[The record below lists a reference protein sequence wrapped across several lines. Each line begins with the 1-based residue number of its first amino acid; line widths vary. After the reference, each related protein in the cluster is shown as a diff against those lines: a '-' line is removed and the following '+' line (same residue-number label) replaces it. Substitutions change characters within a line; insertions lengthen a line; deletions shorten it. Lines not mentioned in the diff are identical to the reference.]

1 MRQSIATRII
11 RNTSSGADDVT
22 LLVRDFGLG
31 TMYRRSR
38 GVVLRR
44 RRHLHVWSI
53 TVNVWHVWREHGI
66 SCEKYAGCGGAPNA
80 LAEVETV
87 HYYPSLPR
95 SIGKSLWHFQPIDPW
110 KYRLVA
116 ALAAT
121 PVVFLDPYVACP
133 IFAKKLSI
141 TLFRTADVCKGNEE
155 IPTTV
160 CTTNAQRKG
169 SIIQRRLCS
178 RS

>member
-1 MRQSIATRII
+1 MEHYCKRLARL
-11 RNTSSGADDVT
+11 A
-22 LLVRDFGLG
+22 G
-31 TMYRRSR
+31 TMGFLARSTL
-38 GVVLRR
+38 GVV
-44 RRHLHVWSI
+44 
-53 TVNVWHVWREHGI
+53 
-66 SCEKYAGCGGAPNA
+66 GAPNA

-133 IFAKKLSI
+133 IFAKKVPI
-141 TLFRTADVCKGNEE
+141 TLFRTAVVCIGNEE
-155 IPTTV
+155 IPTSVGTA
-160 CTTNAQRKG
+160 NARRKVIYNYARA
-169 SIIQRRLCS
+169 SLLALLYSVISPAFIIHKFI
-178 RS
+178 

>member
-1 MRQSIATRII
+1 MEHYCTRLA
-11 RNTSSGADDVT
+11 RLA
-22 LLVRDFGLG
+22 G
-31 TMYRRSR
+31 TMGFLARSTL
-38 GVVLRR
+38 GVAV
-44 RRHLHVWSI
+44 
-53 TVNVWHVWREHGI
+53 
-66 SCEKYAGCGGAPNA
+66 APNA

-160 CTTNAQRKG
+160 CTTNAQRKKVCNYPET
-169 SIIQRRLCS
+169 SLLA